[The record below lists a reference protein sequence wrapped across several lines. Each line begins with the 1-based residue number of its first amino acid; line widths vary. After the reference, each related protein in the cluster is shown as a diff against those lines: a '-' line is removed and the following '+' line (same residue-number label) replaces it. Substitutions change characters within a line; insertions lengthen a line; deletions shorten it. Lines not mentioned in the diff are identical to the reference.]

1 MLKAKTDLPPEVEA
15 VVSAAIGCGISVH
28 RELGPGFKEK
38 IYHRAYRLELNA
50 RGLPFESD
58 KPILVK
64 YRDWMIPGQ
73 TVDLIVAGAVLVELK
88 AVPRLREFHRQQVI
102 SYLRTTGL
110 RIGLLLNF
118 NAILLKEGM
127 KRVVL

>member
-1 MLKAKTDLPPEVEA
+1 MLRTNTDLPQDVEA
-15 VVSAAIGCGISVH
+15 IVSAAIGCGISVH
-28 RELGPGFKEK
+28 KELGPGFKEK
-38 IYHRAYRLELNA
+38 IYHRAYRLELTA
-50 RGLPFESD
+50 RGLPFESE

-88 AVPRLREFHRQQVI
+88 AVPRLRDFHRHQVI

-118 NAILLKEGM
+118 NAVLLKEGLR
-127 KRVVL
+127 RVVL

>member
-1 MLKAKTDLPPEVEA
+1 M
-15 VVSAAIGCGISVH
+15 
-28 RELGPGFKEK
+28 GPGFKEK

-88 AVPRLREFHRQQVI
+88 AVPRLRDFHRQQVI

-118 NAILLKEGM
+118 NATLLKEGM